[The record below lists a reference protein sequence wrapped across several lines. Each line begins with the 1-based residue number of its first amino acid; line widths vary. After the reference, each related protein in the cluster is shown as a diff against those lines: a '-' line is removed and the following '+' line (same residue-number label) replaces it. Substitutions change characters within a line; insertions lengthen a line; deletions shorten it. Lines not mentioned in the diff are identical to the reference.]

1 MHKDQSGA
9 VLVLLVDKIMLTS
22 HAAIRRMCDSVA
34 CRRVEVLLAEDK
46 QVRRIVLHED
56 HIIDNGV
63 VLRLCER

>member
-63 VLRLCER
+63 VLRWCER